1 VMDDADDFL
10 VPATQPSTVKS
21 ARRVLEVLEYFA
33 QGVARATVMEIAN
46 ALAYPQSS
54 TSVLLSTLAHLG
66 YVRFDPADRT
76 YSPTLRVMLLGSS
89 LQDQLFG
96 GGSVVRVMEQLRQRT
111 NQTVM
116 LGLRQGIHVRFIFSI
131 LGRNPHVLRYPM
143 GVLRPVCR
151 SPAGKVLLARL
162 PNAEIQRI
170 ARHSNAEA
178 LESSQKVSVSRLL
191 TEIADIRQNGWASSE
206 DYPLPNRFT
215 LAMELPSLP
224 GQPPMAIV
232 LGGRKDIM
240 IRNMTAYLAQMRSAC
255 AMLERA
261 HEAAVAPSAA
271 ESSAD

>member
-1 VMDDADDFL
+1 MDVMDDADDSL
-10 VPATQPSTVKS
+10 VPAAQQATVKS

-33 QGVARATVMEIAN
+33 QGVASATVMEIAN

-54 TSVLLSTLAHLG
+54 TSVLLSTLAQLG
-66 YVRFDPADRT
+66 YVRFDPSDRT

-111 NQTVM
+111 EQTVM

-131 LGRNPHVLRYPM
+131 LGRNPHALRYPM

-162 PNAEIQRI
+162 TNAEIQHI
-170 ARHSNAEA
+170 ARHSNAQSQDA
-178 LESSQKVSVSRLL
+178 SQKVSVSRLL
-191 TEIADIRQNGWASSE
+191 TEIAEVRQNGWSRTE
-206 DYPLPNRFT
+206 DYPLPNRAT

-232 LGGRKDIM
+232 LGGRKDLM
-240 IRNMTAYLAQMRSAC
+240 NSSMKSYLAEMRSAC
-255 AMLERA
+255 AVLERS
-261 HEAAVAPSAA
+261 HRAAAAPSSV
-271 ESSAD
+271 E